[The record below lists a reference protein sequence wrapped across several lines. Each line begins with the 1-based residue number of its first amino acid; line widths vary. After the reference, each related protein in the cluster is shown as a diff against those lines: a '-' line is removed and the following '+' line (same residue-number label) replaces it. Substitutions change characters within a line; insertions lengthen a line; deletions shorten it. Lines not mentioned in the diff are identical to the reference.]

1 MQIED
6 VKTLLKEKFP
16 NLGYEEFEH
25 KTKSYVFCSYIGD
38 YILELRLEFNKTKPN
53 KLWYRAYKNS
63 YGDCFFIN
71 DSTTPEESLINLS
84 LKSIYQAIEKDV
96 LKNQKVLNKLSSLIN
111 N

>member
-16 NLGYEEFEH
+16 NLDYKEFEH

-53 KLWYRAYKNS
+53 KLWYRVYKNS
-63 YGDCFFIN
+63 YGDCSFITS
-71 DSTTPEESLINLS
+71 STTPDENCIKLALNNIYESIKLDII
-84 LKSIYQAIEKDV
+84 KQQTE
-96 LKNQKVLNKLSSLIN
+96 LNKVSEMLI
-111 N
+111 